1 MELEYPSML
10 EGLYPYLRELS
21 GAQSELMAE
30 MEEYGR
36 RRRFPIVG
44 PLVGR
49 FLMQIAM
56 LMNAQRVLE
65 IGSGYGYSASCL
77 LQANADVRI
86 ICTDGSELNRERGLQ
101 FLSRLGVA
109 DRVEFLIGDALALAS
124 QATGLFDII
133 FCDMDKS
140 AYPDAFRA
148 TFPKLRRGG
157 VFIADNVLWRGFAW
171 HPVPNEAPEFRK
183 KMTPGIR
190 EFNQLAH
197 QSSGVITSIIPL
209 RDGLSI
215 SVKL

>member
-10 EGLYPYLRELS
+10 EGLYPYLHALCPT
-21 GAQSELMAE
+21 QSELMAE

-56 LMNAQRVLE
+56 LMKAERVLE
-65 IGSGYGYSASCL
+65 IGSGYGYSAAWF
-77 LQANADVRI
+77 LQASRDIRVT
-86 ICTDGSELNRERGLQ
+86 CTDGSDLNRERGLQ
-101 FLSRLGVA
+101 FLSRLGAA
-109 DRVEFLIGDALALAS
+109 DRVEFLVGDALQLAS
-124 QATGLFDII
+124 QAVGPFDII
-133 FCDMDKS
+133 FCDIDKS

-157 VFIADNVLWRGFAW
+157 AFVADNVLWRGFAW
-171 HPVPNEAPEFRK
+171 SPLPDESPEFRK

-190 EFNQLAH
+190 EFNQLSH
-197 QSSGVITSIIPL
+197 QSPAAVTSIIPL

-215 SVKL
+215 SVRL